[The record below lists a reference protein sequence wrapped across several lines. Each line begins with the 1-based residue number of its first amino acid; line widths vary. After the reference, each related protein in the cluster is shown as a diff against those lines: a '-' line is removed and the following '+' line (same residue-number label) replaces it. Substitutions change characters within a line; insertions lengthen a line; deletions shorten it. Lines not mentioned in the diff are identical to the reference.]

1 MAVKKTS
8 KKAVTKAPAKRLAPK
23 KAVKKKNAE
32 QSELISESASAE
44 VQEILNRL
52 FSEVQEPIVTKE
64 QTRSGNRGEK
74 NSVSKPSFPRPNLSK
89 PSFPKPQLATNFA
102 IKERQLGPSAPIKF
116 TTPAILV
123 LVLVIS
129 GFWGRQ
135 IVGLLGVPTNP
146 APFTSLYFE
155 DPHISGLGIIKGS
168 TLTFGMHNGYPKT
181 KTINWKVSIADRTY
195 RTGKV
200 ELKAFTSQNVDLLVN
215 SGQPGDFLTISDD
228 ALKASISAV
237 ISQ

>member
-74 NSVSKPSFPRPNLSK
+74 ISVSR
-89 PSFPKPQLATNFA
+89 PSFPKPKLATNFA
-102 IKERQLGPSAPIKF
+102 IKERQLRPSAPIKF
-116 TTPAILV
+116 TTPVILA

-146 APFTSLYFE
+146 APFTALYFQ
-155 DPHISGLGIIKGS
+155 DPHISGTGIVKGS

>member
-8 KKAVTKAPAKRLAPK
+8 KKAVKRTPAKRSDPK
-23 KAVKKKNAE
+23 KVLKKKSAE
-32 QSELISESASAE
+32 QSEQISQSASAE

-52 FSEVQEPIVTKE
+52 FSEVQEPLLSKE
-64 QTRSGNRGEK
+64 QPQRENRGEK
-74 NSVSKPSFPRPNLSK
+74 ISVSTPSFPRPNLSK
-89 PSFPKPQLATNFA
+89 PTFSKP
-102 IKERQLGPSAPIKF
+102 KF
-116 TTPAILV
+116 TTPIIL
-123 LVLVIS
+123 LIVLVIS

-146 APFTSLYFE
+146 APFTALYFE
-155 DPHISGLGIIKGS
+155 DPHVSGTGIIKGS
-168 TLTFGMHNGYPKT
+168 TVTFGMHNGYPIT

-195 RTGKV
+195 KSGKV
-200 ELKAFTSQNVDLLVN
+200 ELKAFTSQNVDLPVN

>member
-64 QTRSGNRGEK
+64 PTRSGNHGEK
-74 NSVSKPSFPRPNLSK
+74 ISVSRPSFPRPNLSK
-89 PSFPKPQLATNFA
+89 PSFSKPKLATDFVK
-102 IKERQLGPSAPIKF
+102 KERQLRTSAPIKF
-116 TTPAILV
+116 TTPVILA

-146 APFTSLYFE
+146 APFTALYFQ
-155 DPHISGLGIIKGS
+155 DQHISCTGIIKGS

>member
-1 MAVKKTS
+1 MAWCASMAVKKTS
-8 KKAVTKAPAKRLAPK
+8 KKAAKKSPAKRSAPK
-23 KAVKKKNAE
+23 KVAKKKSA
-32 QSELISESASAE
+32 QQPELINESVSAE

-52 FSEVQEPIVTKE
+52 FSEVQEPT
-64 QTRSGNRGEK
+64 
-74 NSVSKPSFPRPNLSK
+74 VSKEPPRNQNREQKFSGSK
-89 PSFPKPQLATNFA
+89 RNFSMPKIAPNFA
-102 IKERQLGPSAPIKF
+102 VKVRQVRPTTPIKF
-116 TTPAILV
+116 ATPVIVL

-146 APFTSLYFE
+146 APFTALYFE
-155 DPHISGLGIIKGS
+155 DPHISGTGIIKGS

-195 RTGKV
+195 KTGKV
-200 ELKAFTSQNVDLLVN
+200 DLKAFTSQKVDLLVS

>member
-1 MAVKKTS
+1 MAVKKTP

-64 QTRSGNRGEK
+64 PTRSGNRGEK
-74 NSVSKPSFPRPNLSK
+74 ISVSR
-89 PSFPKPQLATNFA
+89 PSFPKPKLATNFA
-102 IKERQLGPSAPIKF
+102 IKERQLRPSAPIKF

-135 IVGLLGVPTNP
+135 IVGLLGFPVNP
-146 APFTSLYFE
+146 APFTALYFD
-155 DPHISGLGIIKGS
+155 DPHIAGSGITEGS
-168 TLTFGMHNGYPKT
+168 TLTFGIHNGYPKT

-200 ELKAFTSQNVDLLVN
+200 ELKAFTSQNMDLLVN